1 MSSRVTSLTNL
12 TQYKRISRFN
22 LKFDKSGK
30 ENMCDDLL
38 DAYEDENKK
47 ESVKQI
53 VHALVKF
60 KYARSETSLFSV
72 TNHEAQ
78 ESVLS
83 ELRNGVTQIISETDE
98 TTKQTNINDT
108 TYELMSLV
116 KNDGLLYRE
125 ELPGHFKGLLEDL
138 QKTDKD
144 FFASLDE
151 KYKDFLEKNGVHIND
166 LAQQND
172 INYQPIY
179 VNKIPSGMNNRRNDC
194 FAISALQL
202 ILANPPMINALLD
215 LKLKSSSYNNKNE
228 FKVKCKQLNRLKRLF
243 RAYIAKDDKV
253 PEDSDKLIIQL
264 RLFTD
269 FATGQDTASGLL
281 SRLYG
286 NSDKV
291 EPITPH
297 TKVNLD
303 LLKKPLDGNLS
314 FAKIGLQLIT
324 ETVITYPNHD
334 KLVNFLNNTKN
345 NKIISSGLKE
355 RCTQLLDSFK
365 EKEGAYSRIN
375 DEIITK
381 EINNKGSVDDLLN
394 NEELSKLADHAGVG
408 KELIHETT
416 KVYESDYLGKIKMFM
431 QQNNLQAYY
440 PDLNVASMDNLIH
453 ANTVLQE
460 INHADEIQ
468 EIYSDEEKESA
479 PTRARNQK
487 LNQADINLINET
499 ASQKIDS
506 DEEKESTPTRARTQQ
521 LNQEDIDLI
530 SSQDKINKASQLIN
544 QFNKLVNSDA
554 FQNYINGIFTFHDKS
569 TSSRGNQ
576 LNELINS
583 PDFDNINAIILYR
596 GRVRSGH
603 YISYIRGENG
613 NGYIYD
619 DANVQKI
626 TTDELKTNYGKW
638 SAVTYTIVPRAV
650 VARNNDD
657 NECK

>member
-1 MSSRVTSLTNL
+1 MSNRVTSLTNL

-30 ENMCDDLL
+30 ENMCNYLL
-38 DAYEDENKK
+38 GEYGTNK
-47 ESVKQI
+47 ESVNKI
-53 VHALVKF
+53 VNALVKF
-60 KYARSETSLFSV
+60 KYERSNNSLFSV

-78 ESVLS
+78 ESALS
-83 ELRNGVTQIISETDE
+83 ELREGVAQIASGMDE
-98 TTKQTNINDT
+98 ITKHTNINDT

-151 KYKDFLEKNGVHIND
+151 KHKDFLEKNGVNIND

-215 LKLKSSSYNNKNE
+215 LTLKSSSYNNDNE
-228 FKVKCKQLNRLKRLF
+228 FKVKCGQLIRLKCLLI
-243 RAYIAKDDKV
+243 AYIAKDDKA

-297 TKVNLD
+297 KKVNLD

-506 DEEKESTPTRARTQQ
+506 DEEKESTPTRARTQKLDQ
-521 LNQEDIDLI
+521 ADIDHI
-530 SSQDKINKASQLIN
+530 IQIENASQLIN
-544 QFNKLVNSDA
+544 QFNTLVNSDK

-650 VARNNDD
+650 VARNND